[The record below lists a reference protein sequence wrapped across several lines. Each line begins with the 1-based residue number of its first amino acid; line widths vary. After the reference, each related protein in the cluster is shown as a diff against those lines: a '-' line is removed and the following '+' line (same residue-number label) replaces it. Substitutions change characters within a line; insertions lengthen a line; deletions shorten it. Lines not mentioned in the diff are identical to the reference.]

1 MSRRMRGVPEG
12 FHTVTPY
19 LVVGDAAGAIEFYKQ
34 VFEATE
40 LFRQADADGKV
51 RHAEVV
57 IGDSPIMLTDEA
69 PEYGMSGPR
78 AMGGSPVSIFLY
90 IEDVDDLFDRAI
102 AAGAEEVEAVKDQP
116 EGDRR
121 GGVRDPFGYTWWLA
135 TQTEDISRA
144 AMQSRF
150 ENLTDE

>member
-1 MSRRMRGVPEG
+1 MAGRMKGVPEG

-19 LVVGDAAGAIEFYKQ
+19 LVVGDAAGAIEFYKE
-34 VFEATE
+34 VFGATE
-40 LFRQADADGKV
+40 LFRQADADGRV

-57 IGDSPIMLTDEA
+57 IGDSPVMLTDEA
-69 PEYGMSGPR
+69 PEFGMSGPLV
-78 AMGGSPVSIFLY
+78 MGGSPVSIFLY
-90 IEDVDDLFDRAI
+90 VEDADDLFDQAI

-144 AMQSRF
+144 EMQKRF
-150 ENLTDE
+150 ESLVDQ

>member
-1 MSRRMRGVPEG
+1 MAGRMKGVPEG

-19 LVVGDAAGAIEFYKQ
+19 LVVGDAAGTIEFYKEA
-34 VFEATE
+34 FGATE
-40 LFRQADADGKV
+40 LFRQADADGRV

-57 IGDSPIMLTDEA
+57 IGDSPVMLTDEA
-69 PEYGMSGPR
+69 PEFGMSGPLV
-78 AMGGSPVSIFLY
+78 MGGSPVSIFLY
-90 IEDVDDLFDRAI
+90 VEDADDLFDQAI

-144 AMQSRF
+144 EMQKRF
-150 ENLTDE
+150 ESLVDQ

>member
-1 MSRRMRGVPEG
+1 MADRTQGIPEG

-19 LVVGDAAGAIEFYKQ
+19 LVVGDAVGAIEFYKQ

-40 LFRQADADGKV
+40 LFRQADADGRV

-69 PEYGMSGPR
+69 PEFGMSGPR

-90 IEDVDDLFDRAI
+90 VEDVDALFDRAI
-102 AAGAEEVEAVKDQP
+102 AAGAEEVEPVRDQP

-121 GGVRDPFGYTWWLA
+121 GGVKDPFGYVWWLA

-144 AMQSRF
+144 QMQSRF
-150 ENLTDE
+150 ESLMDE

>member
-1 MSRRMRGVPEG
+1 
-12 FHTVTPY
+12 
-19 LVVGDAAGAIEFYKQ
+19 DAAGAIEFYKQ